1 MGFGEAVATCFQR
14 YATVRGRARRSEFWW
29 FQLFGS
35 LAWLATAGAFAA
47 LWLAAFSGEARPS
60 EDPTINPDYVAW
72 GPLTAAFGVLLV
84 YVLAVGVPT
93 LAVTGRR
100 LHDVG
105 MSAWWLLLLVPGLGI
120 VLLAIAVVD
129 GHHGANRFGPDPRI
143 VPGPS
148 RDNAALAR

>member
-1 MGFGEAVATCFQR
+1 MGFGEAVATCFRR

-35 LAWLATAGAFAA
+35 LVWMAAAVTFAL
-47 LWLAAFSGEARPS
+47 LWLAAFAGEARPS
-60 EDPTINPDYVAW
+60 EDPAINPDAVAW
-72 GPLTAAFGVLLV
+72 APLTAAFGVLLIS
-84 YVLAVGVPT
+84 VLAVGVPT

-120 VLLAIAVVD
+120 VLLAISVVA
-129 GHHGANRFGPDPRI
+129 GQPGANRFGPDPRI
-143 VPGPS
+143 VPGAS
-148 RDNAALAR
+148 RDNAAVSR